1 MKNRKISITKYD
13 FDRLKELLAVANDFD
28 RTRSDLK
35 ALAAELDSGRLV
47 DSKDVAPT
55 VITMNT
61 RFKIMDLETKEKEE
75 YTLVFPADAD
85 VDTGRISVLS
95 PIGTA
100 VLGYSEGESVEWLV
114 PAGKRTIKI
123 EKILYQPEAA
133 GDFHL

>member
-1 MKNRKISITKYD
+1 MKNRKISITKFD

-47 DSKDVAPT
+47 DSRDVAAT
-55 VITMNT
+55 VITMNS
-61 RFKIMDLETKEKEE
+61 RFKIRDLETEEQEE

-85 VDTGRISVLS
+85 FEAGRISVLS

-100 VLGYSEGESVEWLV
+100 LLGYSEGETVEWPV
-114 PAGKRTIKI
+114 PAGKRRIKI
-123 EKILYQPEAA
+123 EKVLYQPEAA

>member
-1 MKNRKISITKYD
+1 MKNRKISITKFD
-13 FDRLKELLAVANDFD
+13 FARLKELLAVANDFD

-35 ALAAELDSGRLV
+35 ALAAELDSGHLV

-55 VITMNT
+55 VITMNS
-61 RFKIMDLETKEKEE
+61 RFKIRDLETKEDEE

-85 VDTGRISVLS
+85 FEAGRISVLS
-95 PIGTA
+95 PVGTA
-100 VLGYSEGESVEWLV
+100 LLGYSEGETVEWAV
-114 PAGKRTIKI
+114 PAGKRRMKI

>member
-1 MKNRKISITKYD
+1 MKNRKISITKFD

-35 ALAAELDSGRLV
+35 ALAVELDSGRLV
-47 DSKDVAPT
+47 DSREVAAT
-55 VITMNT
+55 VITMNS
-61 RFKIMDLETKEKEE
+61 RLRICDLETKEEEE

-85 VDTGRISVLS
+85 FEAGRISVLS

-100 VLGYSEGESVEWLV
+100 LLGYSEGDTVEWTV
-114 PAGKRTIKI
+114 PAGRRRMKI

-133 GDFHL
+133 GNFHL

>member
-1 MKNRKISITKYD
+1 MKNRKISITTFD

-35 ALAAELDSGRLV
+35 ALAAELDSGHLV
-47 DSKDVAPT
+47 DSKDVAAT

-61 RFKIMDLETKEKEE
+61 RFKIRDLETNEEAE

-85 VDTGRISVLS
+85 FEAGLISVLS
-95 PIGTA
+95 PVGTA
-100 VLGYSEGESVEWLV
+100 LLGYSEGETVEWPV
-114 PAGKRTIKI
+114 PAGKRRMKI